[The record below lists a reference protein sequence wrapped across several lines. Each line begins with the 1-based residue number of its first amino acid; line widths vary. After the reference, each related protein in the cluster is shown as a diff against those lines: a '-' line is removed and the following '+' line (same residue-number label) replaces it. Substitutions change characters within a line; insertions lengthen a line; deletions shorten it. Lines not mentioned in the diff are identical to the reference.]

1 MDVWKHTHIGLRGSS
16 VVACGLDESFYLTSR
31 FKDIMTIMLYYAK
44 YIMLNDN
51 YVCMM
56 DFIV

>member
-1 MDVWKHTHIGLRGSS
+1 
-16 VVACGLDESFYLTSR
+16 VACGLDESFYLTSR